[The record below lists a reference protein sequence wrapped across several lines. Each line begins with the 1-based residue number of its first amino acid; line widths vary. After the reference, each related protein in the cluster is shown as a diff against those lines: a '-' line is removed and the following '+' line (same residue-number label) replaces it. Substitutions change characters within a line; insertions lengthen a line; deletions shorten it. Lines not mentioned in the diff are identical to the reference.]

1 MHRKRAVHV
10 GSLGIHGSRI
20 AAPAL
25 MPTIRESMMMYPE
38 GHEAVLRTRLR
49 ALNGA
54 RSRTALRLVSSFGS
68 DGEKCAMCT
77 EARPYLR
84 AVVTG
89 EVFAGYQIQHQHRR
103 TTGCCWTWTAAGTRG
118 GLTVSLLSVL
128 LVLWSLCRSSWLLWW
143 SHGEGTP
150 RTAPCRPHWF
160 EDDDSTS
167 LSFAHA
173 LPRPSASAEIRP

>member
-1 MHRKRAVHV
+1 MSRRIGTMMRVQRFYV
-10 GSLGIHGSRI
+10 FDSQGIHGSRI

-89 EVFAGYQIQHQHRR
+89 EVFAGYQVRWATCALVTCRGRDQG
-103 TTGCCWTWTAAGTRG
+103 TGTGWPNKKLNGAYPQCTVRAAASGSGAYGVECPSGRG
-118 GLTVSLLSVL
+118 GRGGHRVL
-128 LVLWSLCRSSWLLWW
+128 CS
-143 SHGEGTP
+143 
-150 RTAPCRPHWF
+150 
-160 EDDDSTS
+160 
-167 LSFAHA
+167 A
-173 LPRPSASAEIRP
+173 LPCHGC